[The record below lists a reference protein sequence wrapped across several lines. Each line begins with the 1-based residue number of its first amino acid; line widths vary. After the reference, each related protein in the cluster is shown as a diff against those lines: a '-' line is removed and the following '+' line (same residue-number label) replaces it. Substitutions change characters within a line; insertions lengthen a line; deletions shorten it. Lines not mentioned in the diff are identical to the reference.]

1 MLDGGGMV
9 KVEKADAEPLD
20 VGDGNPRPGTLRCV
34 MMALAGGF
42 FCFCD
47 GRGVPLQGLGAA
59 MALWAV
65 SLEKRTVRRGAAS
78 QH

>member
-1 MLDGGGMV
+1 MV
-9 KVEKADAEPLD
+9 KVEKADVEPLD

-47 GRGVPLQGLGAA
+47 GVPLQGRGAIRT
-59 MALWAV
+59 LWAV
-65 SLEKRTVRRGAAS
+65 SLEKSTVRRGGAS